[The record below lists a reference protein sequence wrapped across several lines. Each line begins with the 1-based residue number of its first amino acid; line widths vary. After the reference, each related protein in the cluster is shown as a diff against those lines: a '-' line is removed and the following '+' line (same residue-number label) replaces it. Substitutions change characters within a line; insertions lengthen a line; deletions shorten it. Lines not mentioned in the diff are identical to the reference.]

1 MTNEGEAVDNQER
14 IPDEEAVAP
23 ADGEPACSA
32 DPEPAGGAPNTAAG
46 RVLRP
51 NDLSGVQTAVVSVW
65 VDGIRRLVSAGT
77 TVVQHVASSPPAR
90 FVGDIAG
97 GISTALAEDSGIDWR
112 GAGERTETEVGRLF
126 AVVIPLVIDSIDIA
140 DVIDRVDVN
149 ALIAKVDI
157 DAVLNRVDLNK
168 IVDTVDL
175 DAQFARV
182 NLDELIERI
191 DIDAVL
197 DRVDLNK
204 IVDTVD
210 LDAQF
215 ARVNLD
221 ELIERIDID
230 AVLDRVD
237 VAKISE
243 RIRVWNMLA
252 KSSGAVASSAVDRA
266 REHGAGLDEFLGN
279 TFDRV
284 RRQDPDDLPGPAQLD
299 SDGEEGAT

>member
-1 MTNEGEAVDNQER
+1 MTQEGEAVDNQER

-32 DPEPAGGAPNTAAG
+32 APEPAGGAPNTAASC
-46 RVLRP
+46 VLRP
-51 NDLSGVQTAVVSVW
+51 DGLSGVQTAVVSVW

-112 GAGERTETEVGRLF
+112 GAGERAETELGRLF
-126 AVVIPLVIDSIDIA
+126 AVVIPVVVDSIDIA
-140 DVIDRVDVN
+140 DVVDRVDVN
-149 ALIAKVDI
+149 ALIAKV
-157 DAVLNRVDLNK
+157 
-168 IVDTVDL
+168 
-175 DAQFARV
+175 
-182 NLDELIERI
+182 

-221 ELIERIDID
+221 ELIEQIDID

-252 KSSGAVASSAVDRA
+252 RSSGAVASSAVDRA
-266 REHGAGLDEFLGN
+266 REHGAGLDDFLGN